1 MMLKRSFDIF
11 VSGVGIVLLCPLLL
25 LIALLIKLDSSGP
38 IFFRQERVGL
48 LGKKFQIH
56 KFRTME
62 VESESKGLQITVG
75 LDRRITRTG
84 FFLRKYKLDELAQL
98 IDVLFGDMSLVGP
111 RPEVTPYVE
120 YYPPEA
126 RAIVQSVK
134 PGITDWASIKFKDE
148 SQILAA
154 ASDPHLAYINEVMP
168 IKIKYYIDYAQE
180 HSFWGDLRIIF
191 ATFSSLIR

>member
-1 MMLKRSFDIF
+1 MLKRSFDIF

-168 IKIKYYIDYAQE
+168 IKIKYYVDYAQE

>member
-1 MMLKRSFDIF
+1 MLKRLFDIF
-11 VSGVGIVLLCPLLL
+11 GSGVGIILLSPLLL
-25 LIALLIKLDSSGP
+25 LIALFIKLDSSGP

-48 LGKKFQIH
+48 FGKKFQIH

-62 VESESKGLQITVG
+62 IESESKGLQITVG
-75 LDRRITRTG
+75 FDHRITRTG

-98 IDVLFGDMSLVGP
+98 IDVLVGDMSLVGP

-120 YYPPEA
+120 HYPSEA
-126 RAIVQSVK
+126 RAIVQSVR